1 MSDEHELSDYLLGEA
16 SEQERLDLE
25 RRMEADPLLRDRVR
39 RLEAVTDQL
48 AALPGAAWDVA
59 VDDRTEAAGAAERPP
74 AGRRA
79 RRPLFGIPMPGFAV
93 ALVAVALFAAGLGTG
108 ALIIRGGGA
117 ASSDRRGADV
127 ATADQRPGRRQ
138 RCGLS
143 ERRRSDGP
151 GDQPPAGD
159 RVRALLRGLADD
171 EHSQTGSAR
180 IVPCRRSRCGPPEPA
195 AAGRADELP
204 IRRHLAAERQRRN
217 WALRHLVLRDLLAP

>member
-117 ASSDRRGADV
+117 ASPTGEALTLRPLINGPADVSGVAYLNGADQMV
-127 ATADQRPGRRQ
+127 LVINRLPVTASGRYYEAWLMTSIHKLVPLASFRVDDHGAA
-138 RCGLS
+138 RLNL
-143 ERRRSDGP
+143 RL
-151 GDQPPAGD
+151 PAAPTSYRYVDISLQSVSAGTGHSGTS
-159 RVRALLRGLADD
+159 VLRGPT
-171 EHSQTGSAR
+171 S
-180 IVPCRRSRCGPPEPA
+180 
-195 AAGRADELP
+195 
-204 IRRHLAAERQRRN
+204 
-217 WALRHLVLRDLLAP
+217 